1 MALDYAIWNG
11 EAVLANM
18 TNSQLRTVIDEAKSV
33 LTEYAPS
40 KDTVDSYVSQIN
52 DLLSQMDYK
61 KADYS
66 RLNAYLALTKDLSE
80 FTDESIA
87 SVNQVIEGIRLN
99 LPVQLQS
106 TVDAYEKALVQALD
120 NQIHQMYLMVQL
132 QLCGIQHGILQQCLI
147 TLI

>member
-1 MALDYAIWNG
+1 
-11 EAVLANM
+11 
-18 TNSQLRTVIDEAKSV
+18 
-33 LTEYAPS
+33 
-40 KDTVDSYVSQIN
+40 
-52 DLLSQMDYK
+52 MDYK

-87 SVNQVIEGIRLN
+87 GVNQVIEGIRLN

-120 NQIHQMYLMVQL
+120 NLEL
-132 QLCGIQHGILQQCLI
+132 KDKTDRRLCQN
-147 TLI
+147 

>member
-1 MALDYAIWNG
+1 MALDYAIGNG

-87 SVNQVIEGIRLN
+87 SVNQ
-99 LPVQLQS
+99 
-106 TVDAYEKALVQALD
+106 
-120 NQIHQMYLMVQL
+120 
-132 QLCGIQHGILQQCLI
+132 
-147 TLI
+147 